1 MEVIGHISTV
11 VVQNKSNLLL
21 MIILKNAQ
29 TLQLFTVNIKT
40 EIVYKSYQ
48 KCRDCGL
55 GWKVLDFIIKVGSG
69 AEVKKLMNT
78 LYI

>member
-1 MEVIGHISTV
+1 MEVIGLYLHISTV
-11 VVQNKSNLLL
+11 VVQNKSSLLL

-48 KCRDCGL
+48 KC
-55 GWKVLDFIIKVGSG
+55 
-69 AEVKKLMNT
+69 
-78 LYI
+78 